1 MIFAVP
7 DIGIVAI
14 FTLHF
19 GLPRELPQYFV
30 IATDKNHEKNQNCQQ
45 IGDKQEWKIEICGGN
60 GVYPADKAEYEE
72 NKEYT
77 AYCFDNRCGQVE
89 REAENTEDVPR
100 QKDESDNYQQ
110 PEIFIQERNT
120 GIVKRI

>member
-1 MIFAVP
+1 MIFAVF
-7 DIGIVAI
+7 DVGIVAI

-30 IATDKNHEKNQNCQQ
+30 IAADKNHEKNQNCKQ
-45 IGDKQEWKIEICGGN
+45 IRDKQEWIIEICEGN
-60 GVYPADKAEYEE
+60 GIHPSDQAEDEE

-77 AYCFDNRCGQVE
+77 PYCFDNRGGKVD
-89 REAENTEDVPR
+89 RESKNTEDVPR
-100 QKDESDNYQQ
+100 QEDERDNYQQ

-120 GIVKRI
+120 GIIK